1 MMQLEEIS
9 YDTSLW
15 LQKSHQKGLDIIQ
28 WYQKEIKQNIT
39 PSDLYEVFIKWVA
52 DHSDNR
58 APNDWIVDGLGIL
71 FGNYIIDQTRG
82 KWVIEKDGEEKYLIV
97 LTPNGTKLYPIDSI
111 LKRVD
116 TMDGEMD
123 FFSSIWHVI
132 QEKEVIP
139 KVD

>member
-1 MMQLEEIS
+1 MQLEEIS

-15 LQKSHQKGLDIIQ
+15 IQKSYRKGLDIIQ
-28 WYQKEIKQNIT
+28 WYQQEIKQDMA
-39 PSDLYEVFIKWVA
+39 PSDLYEVFIKWVT

-58 APNDWIVDGLGIL
+58 APNDWIVDGLGVL

-82 KWVIEKDGEEKYLIV
+82 RWVIERDGEEKHLIV
-97 LTPNGTKLYPIDSI
+97 LTPNGTKLYPIDSV